1 MNFNLVFNIT
11 GKALLIEGAALLLP
25 LTVALLY
32 GESPLPFLYSIG
44 IVLCVGFIL
53 SRLPYKKHFFARE
66 GFFAVGLIWVLM
78 GLLGALPFFFSGS
91 EQFASYIDCVFE
103 CISGFTTTGST
114 ILTNIEVLPKGI
126 LFWRAFTHWLGGM
139 GVLVLTTALLP
150 SMGLRAHFLIQAES
164 PGPVFS
170 KLTPKQSHTSKL
182 LYTIYCVMTLVEVLL
197 LKLAGMSWYDSLIH
211 SFSSAGTGGFSN
223 YNASVAAFNS
233 PLIEMII
240 SVFVVLFSIN
250 FAMYFLLLCGRLRDV
265 LRSDELRFFLLAV
278 AASTLLVSINIF
290 PIYQS
295 AWESFR
301 YAFFQVTAII
311 STTGM
316 ATADY
321 MTWPV
326 FSQVIMMLLLVCGA
340 CAGSTGGGLKCSRVL
355 LNFRCLF
362 REIRQVIHPKSV
374 SVVKLDGKVV
384 EEFTLNSIS
393 IFTCSY
399 FIISLLATLI
409 VSLDNFSF
417 ATSFSATLTCM
428 SNVGPGLDMVGPA
441 GNFSAF
447 SALSKAVLSACM
459 VIGRLEIFPILVL
472 FSRGAWRRT

>member
-1 MNFNLVFNIT
+1 MNFHLVFNIT
-11 GKALLIEGAALLLP
+11 GKVLLLEAASMLLP
-25 LTVALLY
+25 AFVTLLY
-32 GESPLPFLYSIG
+32 QESPYPFLCAAAITAG
-44 IVLCVGFIL
+44 VGFLL

-78 GLLGALPFFFSGS
+78 CLFGALPFYFCGYFES
-91 EQFASYIDCVFE
+91 FVDCAFE
-103 CISGFTTTGST
+103 CFSGFTTTGAT
-114 ILTNIEVLPKGI
+114 ILTDIEALPYGI

-150 SMGLRAHFLIQAES
+150 SMGLRSHFLIQAES

-170 KLTPKQSHTSKL
+170 KLMPKQSQTSKI
-182 LYTIYCVMTLVEVLL
+182 LYTIYCVLTLVEMVL
-197 LKLAGMSWYDSLIH
+197 LKLAGLPLYDSFIH
-211 SFSSAGTGGFSN
+211 AFSSAGTGGFSN
-223 YNASVAAFNS
+223 RNLSVGAYAN
-233 PLIEMII
+233 PAVEMII
-240 SVFVVLFSIN
+240 AIFVLLFSVN
-250 FAMYFLLLCGRLRDV
+250 FAMYFLLLCGRAKDV
-265 LRSDELRFFLLAV
+265 LKSDELRFFLGIVVLATGAV
-278 AASTLLVSINIF
+278 TTNLY

-295 AWESFR
+295 IGESFR
-301 YAFFQVTAII
+301 YAFFQVSSII
-311 STTGM
+311 STTGF

-321 MTWPV
+321 MNWPV
-326 FSQVIMMLLLVCGA
+326 FSQVIMMLLLLCGA
-340 CAGSTGGGLKCSRVL
+340 CAGSTGGGLKCARIL

-393 IFTCSY
+393 IFTCTY

-417 ATSFSATLTCM
+417 STSFSAALTCM

-447 SALSKAVLSACM
+447 SNLSKIVLSACM

-472 FSRGAWRRT
+472 FSRGAWKRT

>member
-1 MNFNLVFNIT
+1 MNFHLVFNLT
-11 GKALLIEGAALLLP
+11 GKVLMLESASMLLP
-25 LTVALLY
+25 ALVALLY
-32 GESPLPFLYSIG
+32 QESPLPFLYAAAITA
-44 IVLCVGFIL
+44 LVGFLL

-78 GLLGALPFFFSGS
+78 GLFGALPFYFCGYFS
-91 EQFASYIDCVFE
+91 SYVDCAFE
-103 CISGFTTTGST
+103 CFSGFTTTGAT
-114 ILTNIEVLPKGI
+114 ILTNIEALPYGI

-150 SMGLRAHFLIQAES
+150 SMGLRSHFLIQAES

-170 KLTPKQSHTSKL
+170 KLMPKQSQTSKI
-182 LYTIYCVMTLVEVLL
+182 LYTIYCVMTLSEVLL
-197 LKLAGMSWYDSLIH
+197 LKLAGLPLYDSFIH
-211 SFSSAGTGGFSN
+211 AFSSAGTGGFSN
-223 YNASVAAFNS
+223 RNLSVGAYGN
-233 PLIEMII
+233 PVVEMII
-240 SVFVVLFSIN
+240 AIFVLLFSVN
-250 FAMYFLLLCGRLRDV
+250 FAMYFLLLCGRAKDV
-265 LRSDELRFFLLAV
+265 LKSDELRFFFGVVILATGAV
-278 AASTLLVSINIF
+278 TANLS
-290 PIYQS
+290 PIYRS
-295 AWESFR
+295 VWESFR
-301 YAFFQVTAII
+301 YAFFQVASII
-311 STTGM
+311 STTGF

-326 FSQVIMMLLLVCGA
+326 FSQVIMMLLLLCGA

-384 EEFTLNSIS
+384 QEYTLNSIS
-393 IFTCSY
+393 IFTCTY

-409 VSLDNFSF
+409 VSLDGFSF
-417 ATSFSATLTCM
+417 STSFTAALTCM

-447 SALSKAVLSACM
+447 SNLSKIVLSACM